1 MPHLQFDVNKELNNE
16 QRKVFVEY
24 VKRVFSDI
32 MRTGVNHVAISLREF
47 PKFSMTLGR
56 AELGDFVCFMNLD
69 IRTGRTNK
77 QKRELAIKYMEGV
90 KEILGIKLNNQYVT
104 YTSHPGNDFN
114 LYEKSLKEWTDNDLS
129 LIHISEP
136 TRPY

>member
-32 MRTGVNHVAISLREF
+32 MRTGVNHVAVSLREF

-69 IRTGRTNK
+69 MRTGRTNK

-114 LYEKSLKEWTDNDLS
+114 LYEKSLKEWTDNDNPLAVKD
-129 LIHISEP
+129 I
-136 TRPY
+136 

>member
-1 MPHLQFDVNKELNNE
+1 MPHLQFDVNKKLNNE
-16 QRKVFVEY
+16 QRRVFVEY
-24 VKRVFSDI
+24 VKRVFSET
-32 MRTGVNHVAISLREF
+32 MRTGVNHIAVSLREF

-114 LYEKSLKEWTDNDLS
+114 LYEKSLKEWTDNDNPLS
-129 LIHISEP
+129 IKDI
-136 TRPY
+136 

>member
-24 VKRVFSDI
+24 VKSVFSET
-32 MRTGVNHVAISLREF
+32 MRTGVNHIAVSLREF
-47 PKFSMTLGR
+47 PKFSLTLGR

-114 LYEKSLKEWTDNDLS
+114 LYEKSLKEWTDNDNPLS
-129 LIHISEP
+129 IKDI
-136 TRPY
+136 

>member
-1 MPHLQFDVNKELNNE
+1 MPHLQFDVNKELNNK

-24 VKRVFSDI
+24 VKSVFSET
-32 MRTGVNHVAISLREF
+32 MRTGVNHIAVSLREF
-47 PKFSMTLGR
+47 PKFSLTLGR
-56 AELGDFVCFMNLD
+56 AKLGDFVCFMNLD

-90 KEILGIKLNNQYVT
+90 REILGIKLNNQYVT

-114 LYEKSLKEWTDNDLS
+114 LYEKSLKEWTDNDNPLS
-129 LIHISEP
+129 IKDI
-136 TRPY
+136 

>member
-32 MRTGVNHVAISLREF
+32 MRTGVNHVAVSLREF

-77 QKRELAIKYMEGV
+77 QKRELAKKYMEGV
-90 KEILGIKLNNQYVT
+90 EEILGIKLNNQYVT

-114 LYEKSLKEWTDNDLS
+114 LYEKSLKEWTDNDNPLA
-129 LIHISEP
+129 IKD
-136 TRPY
+136 T

>member
-24 VKRVFSDI
+24 VKNVFSEI
-32 MRTGVNHVAISLREF
+32 MRTGTNHIAVSLREF
-47 PKFSMTLGR
+47 PKYSLTIGR
-56 AELGDFVCFMNLD
+56 ADLGDFVCFMNLD

-77 QKRELAIKYMEGV
+77 QKRELAKKYMEGV
-90 KEILGIKLNNQYVT
+90 EEILGIKLNNQYVT

-114 LYEKSLKEWTDNDLS
+114 LYEKSLKEWTDNDNPLA
-129 LIHISEP
+129 IKDI
-136 TRPY
+136 

>member
-32 MRTGVNHVAISLREF
+32 MRTGVNHVAVSLREF

-69 IRTGRTNK
+69 IRNGRTNK
-77 QKRELAIKYMEGV
+77 QKRELVIKYMEGV

-114 LYEKSLKEWTDNDLS
+114 LYEKSLKEWTDSDNPLGNID
-129 LIHISEP
+129 I
-136 TRPY
+136 

>member
-24 VKRVFSDI
+24 VKGVFSEI
-32 MRTGVNHVAISLREF
+32 MRTGVNHIAVSLREF

-69 IRTGRTNK
+69 LRDGRTNK

-114 LYEKSLKEWTDNDLS
+114 LYERSLKEWTDNDNPLGKKD
-129 LIHISEP
+129 I
-136 TRPY
+136 

>member
-24 VKRVFSDI
+24 VKRVFSEI
-32 MRTGVNHVAISLREF
+32 MRTGVNHIAVSLREF

-69 IRTGRTNK
+69 VRNGRTNK

-90 KEILGIKLNNQYVT
+90 KEILGINLNNQYVT
-104 YTSHPGNDFN
+104 YTNHPGNDFN
-114 LYEKSLKEWTDNDLS
+114 LYEKSLKEWTDSDNPIGKID
-129 LIHISEP
+129 I
-136 TRPY
+136 

>member
-24 VKRVFSDI
+24 VKRVFSEI
-32 MRTGVNHVAISLREF
+32 MRTGVNHIAVSLREF

-69 IRTGRTNK
+69 VRNGRTNK
-77 QKRELAIKYMEGV
+77 QKRELALKYMEGV
-90 KEILGIKLNNQYVT
+90 KEILGINLNNQYVT
-104 YTSHPGNDFN
+104 YTNHPGNDFN
-114 LYEKSLKEWTDNDLS
+114 LYEKSLKEWTDSDNPLAIKD
-129 LIHISEP
+129 
-136 TRPY
+136 T

>member
-1 MPHLQFDVNKELNNE
+1 MPHLQFDVSKELNNE

-24 VKRVFSDI
+24 VKRVFSEI
-32 MRTGVNHVAISLREF
+32 MRTGVNHIAVSLREF
-47 PKFSMTLGR
+47 PKFSLTLGR
-56 AELGDFVCFMNLD
+56 AKLGDFVCFMNLD

-114 LYEKSLKEWTDNDLS
+114 LYEKSLKEWTDNDNPLS
-129 LIHISEP
+129 TKEI
-136 TRPY
+136 

>member
-1 MPHLQFDVNKELNNE
+1 MTHLQFDVNKELNDE

-24 VKRVFSDI
+24 AKSVFSEI
-32 MRTGVNHVAISLREF
+32 MRTGVNHIAVSLREF
-47 PKFSMTLGR
+47 PKFSLTLGR

-90 KEILGIKLNNQYVT
+90 REILGIKLNNQYVT

-114 LYEKSLKEWTDNDLS
+114 LYEKSLKEWTDNDNPLS
-129 LIHISEP
+129 IKDI
-136 TRPY
+136 

>member
-24 VKRVFSDI
+24 VKNVFSEI
-32 MRTGVNHVAISLREF
+32 MRTGVNHIAVSLREF
-47 PKFSMTLGR
+47 PKYSLTLGR

-69 IRTGRTNK
+69 VRNGRTNK

-114 LYEKSLKEWTDNDLS
+114 LYEKSLKDWTDSDNPLS
-129 LIHISEP
+129 NKDK
-136 TRPY
+136 

>member
-1 MPHLQFDVNKELNNE
+1 MPHLQFDVNKKLNDE

-24 VKRVFSDI
+24 VKSVFSEI
-32 MRTGVNHVAISLREF
+32 MRTGVNHVAVSLREF
-47 PKFSMTLGR
+47 PKFSLTLGR
-56 AELGDFVCFMNLD
+56 AKLGDFVCFMNLD

-114 LYEKSLKEWTDNDLS
+114 LYEKSLKEWTDNDNPLS
-129 LIHISEP
+129 IKEI
-136 TRPY
+136 

>member
-114 LYEKSLKEWTDNDLS
+114 LYEKSLKEWTDNDNPLS
-129 LIHISEP
+129 NKDI
-136 TRPY
+136 

>member
-24 VKRVFSDI
+24 VKSVFSEI
-32 MRTGVNHVAISLREF
+32 MRTGVNHIAVSLREF
-47 PKFSMTLGR
+47 PKYSLTLGR

-69 IRTGRTNK
+69 LRNGRTNK

-114 LYEKSLKEWTDNDLS
+114 LYEKSLKEWTDNDNPLA
-129 LIHISEP
+129 IKDI
-136 TRPY
+136 

>member
-1 MPHLQFDVNKELNNE
+1 MPHLQFDVNKKLNNE

-24 VKRVFSDI
+24 VKRVFSET
-32 MRTGVNHVAISLREF
+32 MRTGVNHIAVSLREF
-47 PKFSMTLGR
+47 PKFSLALGR
-56 AELGDFVCFMNLD
+56 AGLGDFVCFMNLD
-69 IRTGRTNK
+69 LRNGRTNK

-114 LYEKSLKEWTDNDLS
+114 LYERSLKDWTDNDNPLGKKD
-129 LIHISEP
+129 I
-136 TRPY
+136 

>member
-1 MPHLQFDVNKELNNE
+1 MPHLQFDINKELNNE

-24 VKRVFSDI
+24 VKRVFSEI
-32 MRTGVNHVAISLREF
+32 MRTGVNHIAVSLREF
-47 PKFSMTLGR
+47 PKFSLTLGR
-56 AELGDFVCFMNLD
+56 AKLGDFVCFMNLD

-114 LYEKSLKEWTDNDLS
+114 LYEKSLKEWTDNDNPLS
-129 LIHISEP
+129 IKDI
-136 TRPY
+136 

>member
-1 MPHLQFDVNKELNNE
+1 MPHLQFDINKKLTND
-16 QRKVFVEY
+16 QRKFFVNY
-24 VKRVFSDI
+24 VKSVFSEI
-32 MRTGVNHVAISLREF
+32 MRTGVNHIAVSLREF
-47 PKFSMTLGR
+47 PKFSLTLGR
-56 AELGDFVCFMNLD
+56 AKLGDFVCFMNLD

-114 LYEKSLKEWTDNDLS
+114 LYEKSLKEWTDNDNPLS
-129 LIHISEP
+129 IKDI
-136 TRPY
+136 

>member
-1 MPHLQFDVNKELNNE
+1 MPHLQFEVNKELNNE

-32 MRTGVNHVAISLREF
+32 MRTGVNHVAVSLREF

-69 IRTGRTNK
+69 VRNGRTNK
-77 QKRELAIKYMEGV
+77 QKRELAIKCMEGV
-90 KEILGIKLNNQYVT
+90 KEILGINLNNQYVT

-114 LYEKSLKEWTDNDLS
+114 LYEKSLKEWTDSDNPLGKID
-129 LIHISEP
+129 I
-136 TRPY
+136 

>member
-77 QKRELAIKYMEGV
+77 KKRELAIKYMEGV

-114 LYEKSLKEWTDNDLS
+114 LYEKSLKEWTDNDNPLS
-129 LIHISEP
+129 IKDI
-136 TRPY
+136 

>member
-24 VKRVFSDI
+24 VKRVFSEI
-32 MRTGVNHVAISLREF
+32 MRTGVNHIAVSLREF
-47 PKFSMTLGR
+47 PKFSLTLGR
-56 AELGDFVCFMNLD
+56 AKLGDFVCFMNLD

-114 LYEKSLKEWTDNDLS
+114 LYEKSLKEWTDNDNPLA
-129 LIHISEP
+129 IKD
-136 TRPY
+136 T

>member
-24 VKRVFSDI
+24 VKRVFSEI
-32 MRTGVNHVAISLREF
+32 MRTGVNHIAVSLREF
-47 PKFSMTLGR
+47 PKFSLTLGR
-56 AELGDFVCFMNLD
+56 AKLGDFVCFMNLD

-114 LYEKSLKEWTDNDLS
+114 LYEKSLKEWTDNDNPLS
-129 LIHISEP
+129 TKEI
-136 TRPY
+136 

>member
-24 VKRVFSDI
+24 VKRVFSEI
-32 MRTGVNHVAISLREF
+32 MRTGVNHIAVSLREF

-69 IRTGRTNK
+69 VRNGRTNK

-114 LYEKSLKEWTDNDLS
+114 LYEKSLKEWTDNDNPLS
-129 LIHISEP
+129 IKDI
-136 TRPY
+136 

>member
-1 MPHLQFDVNKELNNE
+1 MPHLQFDVNKKLNNE

-24 VKRVFSDI
+24 VKRVFSET
-32 MRTGVNHVAISLREF
+32 MRTGVNHIAVSLREF

-69 IRTGRTNK
+69 LRNGRTNR

-114 LYEKSLKEWTDNDLS
+114 LYERSLKDWTDNDNPLGKTD
-129 LIHISEP
+129 I
-136 TRPY
+136 

>member
-24 VKRVFSDI
+24 VKSVFSEI
-32 MRTGVNHVAISLREF
+32 MRTGVNHIAVSLREF
-47 PKFSMTLGR
+47 PKYSLTLGR

-69 IRTGRTNK
+69 VRNGRTNK
-77 QKRELAIKYMEGV
+77 QKRQLALKYMEGV
-90 KEILGIKLNNQYVT
+90 KNILGIKLNNQYVT

-114 LYEKSLKEWTDNDLS
+114 LYEKSLEEWTDSDNPLGKIDK
-129 LIHISEP
+129 
-136 TRPY
+136 

>member
-1 MPHLQFDVNKELNNE
+1 MPHLQFDINKKLTND
-16 QRKVFVEY
+16 QRKFFVNY
-24 VKRVFSDI
+24 VKSVFSEI
-32 MRTGVNHVAISLREF
+32 MRTGVNHIAVSLREF
-47 PKFSMTLGR
+47 PKFSLTLGR
-56 AELGDFVCFMNLD
+56 AKLGDFVCFMNLD

-114 LYEKSLKEWTDNDLS
+114 LYEKSLKDWTDNDNPLG
-129 LIHISEP
+129 IKDI
-136 TRPY
+136 